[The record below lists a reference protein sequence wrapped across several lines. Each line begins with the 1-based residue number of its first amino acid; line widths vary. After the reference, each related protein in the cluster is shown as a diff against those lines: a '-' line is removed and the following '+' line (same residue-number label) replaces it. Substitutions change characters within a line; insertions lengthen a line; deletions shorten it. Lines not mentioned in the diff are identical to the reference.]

1 MISKAEGSVS
11 SFDGDSDEGQNL
23 GKVWATLITRESY
36 LSGLLTLDYSLRKSH
51 SAYPLVAFYT
61 DTVPGWCLNAIQAR
75 NIITR
80 RVEHIRPSSEREHD
94 EDPRF
99 ADTWTKLAVFSL
111 TEYKR
116 IVLLDSDMLVLR
128 NMDEL
133 MELDLDEPALAARG
147 GKASRRVY
155 AAGHACVCNPLKKAL
170 PGRLGAGELRLH
182 KTARKPGQ
190 GPGLGGSCDL
200 SPLGNINS
208 GLLVINPSEEVFSQ
222 IVEYMEEHGS
232 RMIFPDQSVLS
243 ELFQGRWVALPY
255 IYNALKTLRKPETHG
270 AIWRKNR
277 VKNVHYILAPKPWEE
292 LDENGDWTG
301 TDESH
306 RWWIEEN
313 RERIEVERRIEIAD
327 GF

>member
-1 MISKAEGSVS
+1 M
-11 SFDGDSDEGQNL
+11 
-23 GKVWATLITRESY
+23 
-36 LSGLLTLDYSLRKSH
+36 TLDYSLRKSH

-61 DTVPGWCLNAIQAR
+61 DTVPEWCLNAIQAR

-116 IVLLDSDMLVLR
+116 IVLLDSDMLVLH

-155 AAGHACVCNPLKKAL
+155 AAGHACVCNPLKKKHYPADWV
-170 PGRLGAGELRLH
+170 PENCAFTKQHGNPDKA
-182 KTARKPGQ
+182 Q
-190 GPGLGGSCDL
+190 VSGGSCDL

-232 RMIFPDQSVLS
+232 RMVFPDQSVLS